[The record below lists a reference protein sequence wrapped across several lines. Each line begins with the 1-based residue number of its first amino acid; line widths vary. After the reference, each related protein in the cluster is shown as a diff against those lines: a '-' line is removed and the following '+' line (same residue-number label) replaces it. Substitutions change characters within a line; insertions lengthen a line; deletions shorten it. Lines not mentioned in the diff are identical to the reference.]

1 MQTDIVVESESDCVL
16 GVTHAADPV
25 YACIEVSRR
34 SASPTS
40 RVLYKIRSHPRCGD
54 RLTYE
59 LPGRFDDPIAW
70 EMFGL
75 DAVKHGRL
83 VAVIATVWQDERP
96 LTAIGSGCSQPYAP
110 SSRRRLRVGCDA

>member
-1 MQTDIVVESESDCVL
+1 MPTYVVIESGSDRVL

-25 YACIEVSRR
+25 SACIEVSRR

-40 RVLYKIRSHPRCGD
+40 RVLYEIRSQPRYGD
-54 RLTYE
+54 WLAYE
-59 LPGRFDDPIAW
+59 LPARFDDPVAW

-83 VAVIATVWQDERP
+83 VAVIA
-96 LTAIGSGCSQPYAP
+96 
-110 SSRRRLRVGCDA
+110 RRMAR

>member
-1 MQTDIVVESESDCVL
+1 MPTYIVVESGSDRVL

-25 YACIEVSRR
+25 SACIEVSRR

-40 RVLYKIRSHPRCGD
+40 RVLYEIRSLPRYGD
-54 RLTYE
+54 WLAYE
-59 LPGRFDDPIAW
+59 LPRQFDDPAAW

-83 VAVIATVWQDERP
+83 VAVIARR
-96 LTAIGSGCSQPYAP
+96 TAK
-110 SSRRRLRVGCDA
+110 